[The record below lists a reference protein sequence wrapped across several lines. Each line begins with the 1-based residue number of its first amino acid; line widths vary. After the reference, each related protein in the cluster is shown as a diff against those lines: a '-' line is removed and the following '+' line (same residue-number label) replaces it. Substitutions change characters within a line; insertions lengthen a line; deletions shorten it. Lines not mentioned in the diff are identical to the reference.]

1 MKIGIINNEVNQTET
16 TTKLSS
22 SVVLDD
28 HSYCWQKDT
37 RKYLACVDQ
46 MNFIEVLVNET
57 NELKLEN
64 KFSIIKTLQ
73 IVIGHVLHDVKLK
86 HAKMGFYTGIQ
97 TIEMFNVISI
107 LIKPY
112 LPNIAYWAGPA
123 KDNLININITST

>member
-37 RKYLACVDQ
+37 RKSLACVDQ

-57 NELKLEN
+57 NELTLEN

-112 LPNIAYWAGPA
+112 LPNTAYWAGPA